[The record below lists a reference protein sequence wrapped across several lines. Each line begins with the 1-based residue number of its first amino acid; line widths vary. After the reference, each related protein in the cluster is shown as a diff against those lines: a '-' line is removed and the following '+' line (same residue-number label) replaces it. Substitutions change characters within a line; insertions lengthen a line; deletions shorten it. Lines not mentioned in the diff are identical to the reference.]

1 MATINLY
8 SNIVSPDTV
17 VPNIFIDRYM
27 PLANGEFVK
36 IYLYLLRTL
45 SSSDH
50 TISVSSIADHFEQTE
65 KDVMRAFNYWTKEG
79 LLRIDTDAQG
89 NVTGLTLLP
98 AQISRADAA
107 SAQISRT
114 DATSAQISR
123 TDAASAQICRVDAAS
138 TEVSGSNKNII
149 ASYAQ
154 KPVPQKQARR
164 EYSLDEIKH
173 FRSDP
178 DISELFFII
187 ETYLK
192 HPMSSSDTNIIL
204 YWLDKLKFSPE
215 LVTYLVEYCISKGHS
230 SLRYMDKVALGWADS
245 GISTVEQAKNDS
257 AAHSKA
263 YYAVMKALGI
273 TGRNLIQSEIDF
285 INKWNNEYN
294 FTIELINEA
303 CKRTIGATH
312 QPSFEYT
319 DTILTNWYRNNVHNM
334 NDVSRL
340 DQSFSKNKQ
349 AASRTAE
356 NVTKSKHNKFNNFDQ
371 RTQDYDQLEKL
382 LLNS

>member
-98 AQISRADAA
+98 VEISRADAA

-114 DATSAQISR
+114 DA
-123 TDAASAQICRVDAAS
+123 ASAQICRTDAAS

-149 ASYAQ
+149 ASYAK
-154 KPVPQKQARR
+154 KPAPQKQARR

-263 YYAVMKALGI
+263 YYAVTKALGI

-303 CKRTIGATH
+303 CKRTISATH

-356 NVTKSKHNKFNNFDQ
+356 NVTKSRHNKFNNFDQ

>member
-1 MATINLY
+1 MATINLN
-8 SNIVSPDTV
+8 SNIVSSDTI

-79 LLRIDTDAQG
+79 LLRIDTDSQG
-89 NVTGLTLLP
+89 NVTGLTLLSVESSKANP
-98 AQISRADAA
+98 A
-107 SAQISRT
+107 SA
-114 DATSAQISR
+114 DL
-123 TDAASAQICRVDAAS
+123 
-138 TEVSGSNKNII
+138 SGTNKNVI
-149 ASYAQ
+149 ASYAK
-154 KPVPQKQARR
+154 KPAPQKQTRK

-204 YWLDKLKFSPE
+204 YWLDELKFSTE

-273 TGRNLIQSEIDF
+273 TGRNLIQSEMDF
-285 INKWNNEYN
+285 ISKWTNEYH

-303 CKRTIGATH
+303 CKRTINATH

-340 DQSFSKNKQ
+340 DQSFSKTRQ
-349 AASRTAE
+349 AAGRTAE

-371 RTQDYDQLEKL
+371 RTQDYDKLEKL

>member
-98 AQISRADAA
+98 VEISRADAT
-107 SAQISRT
+107 SAEISR
-114 DATSAQISR
+114 I
-123 TDAASAQICRVDAAS
+123 DAAS
-138 TEVSGSNKNII
+138 TEVSRTDAASTEVAGSNKNII
-149 ASYAQ
+149 ASYAK
-154 KPVPQKQARR
+154 KPAPQKQARR

-178 DISELFFII
+178 DISELFFI
-187 ETYLK
+187 
-192 HPMSSSDTNIIL
+192 

-273 TGRNLIQSEIDF
+273 TGRNLIQSEMDF
-285 INKWNNEYN
+285 ISKWNNEYN

-303 CKRTIGATH
+303 CKRTITATH

-356 NVTKSKHNKFNNFDQ
+356 NVSKSKHNKFNNFDQ